1 METTNFLEFGRQ
13 NSNCYVMDE
22 GVTLWKIIRKENELP
37 VFRGEN
43 GNDIFVHILVL
54 SGEIMAEWK
63 GIQYPLTKNSFSDFM
78 DGRSL
83 IIRDMSEDI
92 QAYVLFFTAPL
103 IASLM
108 KNTPPFP
115 PSYVLRTKAW
125 PVSVLSSEAT
135 ERIQKRMS
143 SIVESLKDESHHFY
157 TEMMSCT
164 LRIYMMDI
172 ANEFI
177 RQENEGGTQMEVS
190 RKHILVKQFIGL
202 LLAHIKEEHSA
213 NWYASQLCV
222 TPQYLNRAIKSITQ
236 ETVQEH
242 ISIVLTGSIIE
253 QLENS
258 EKTISQIA
266 EEFHFPDLATMT
278 KFFKR
283 RTGKTPTEY
292 RKSARV

>member
-22 GVTLWKIIRKENELP
+22 GFTLWKIIRKENELP

-135 ERIQKRMS
+135 ERIQK
-143 SIVESLKDESHHFY
+143 K
-157 TEMMSCT
+157 
-164 LRIYMMDI
+164 
-172 ANEFI
+172 NE
-177 RQENEGGTQMEVS
+177 QHCGV
-190 RKHILVKQFIGL
+190 
-202 LLAHIKEEHSA
+202 
-213 NWYASQLCV
+213 
-222 TPQYLNRAIKSITQ
+222 
-236 ETVQEH
+236 
-242 ISIVLTGSIIE
+242 
-253 QLENS
+253 
-258 EKTISQIA
+258 
-266 EEFHFPDLATMT
+266 
-278 KFFKR
+278 FKR
-283 RTGKTPTEY
+283 RKPPLLYRNDELYFANLHDGHSQRIYPAGKRRWNTDG
-292 RKSARV
+292 S